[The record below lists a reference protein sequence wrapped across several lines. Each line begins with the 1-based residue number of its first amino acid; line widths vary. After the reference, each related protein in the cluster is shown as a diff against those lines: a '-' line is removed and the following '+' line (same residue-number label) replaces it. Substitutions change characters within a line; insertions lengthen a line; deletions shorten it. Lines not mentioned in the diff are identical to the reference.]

1 MFCCRVTVD
10 IISQCTL
17 NAVGNG
23 APSVSGCL
31 SSQHGALSGCDW
43 GNGIQIW
50 TVAANKWNKQSRTAD
65 MEWFSSLGF
74 GRRAN
79 ISSPSKRTMLR
90 NVSQDLGLG
99 LVSWYDAS
107 RGKGTCGLAQDG
119 DRCSTLV
126 NAVMNLRVAKTAGN
140 FLTS

>member
-1 MFCCRVTVD
+1 MLVYRVAVD

-23 APSVSGCL
+23 APSVSGYL
-31 SSQHGALSGCDW
+31 SSQHGAFSGCDY

-65 MEWFSSLGF
+65 MGWFSSLGF

-79 ISSPSKRTMLR
+79 NSSPSKRTML
-90 NVSQDLGLG
+90 
-99 LVSWYDAS
+99 
-107 RGKGTCGLAQDG
+107 
-119 DRCSTLV
+119 
-126 NAVMNLRVAKTAGN
+126 
-140 FLTS
+140 